1 MMRFVVPFARGLAKT
16 MLKARQN
23 VVLDPLLIASF
34 VERCEVLS
42 SLANEADVMRR
53 TRAQKMRGTRA

>member
-1 MMRFVVPFARGLAKT
+1 MRFVVPFARGLAKT

-23 VVLDPLLIASF
+23 VVK
-34 VERCEVLS
+34 RCEVLS

-53 TRAQKMRGTRA
+53 PRAQKMRGTRA